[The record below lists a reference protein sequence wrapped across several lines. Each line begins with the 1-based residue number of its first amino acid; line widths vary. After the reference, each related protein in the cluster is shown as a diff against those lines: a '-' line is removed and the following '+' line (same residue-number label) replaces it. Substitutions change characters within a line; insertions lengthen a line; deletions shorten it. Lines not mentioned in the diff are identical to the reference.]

1 MPSASVGEK
10 TRLYEPIHGSYP
22 QAAGKDIANPLATVL
37 SAAMLFEDFNLIQEA
52 QAIRDVVNKSLSEG
66 IVTED
71 LSENKKAYKTSE
83 VGDWLAKN
91 I

>member
-1 MPSASVGEK
+1 M
-10 TRLYEPIHGSYP
+10 
-22 QAAGKDIANPLATVL
+22 
-37 SAAMLFEDFNLIQEA
+37 MFEDAFGLKEEA
-52 QAIRDVVNKSLSEG
+52 ELIRDVVNKSLAEG

-71 LSENKKAYKTSE
+71 IAGKNKAYKTTE